1 MKRDAEDPPMVVADP
16 HVVYRDA
23 VHTSPWNLAEGA
35 HLPQRD
41 DWSTFRYAVKDVV
54 LGVAT
59 HRYDRAARRLE
70 VRAYFAGE
78 HPAYEAFEPT
88 RILFLVLA
96 SQAWQTARRMEI
108 RFDGGVPW
116 DLRLYLEREL
126 GERLSGHREDLPH
139 ELALR
144 LYLKLT
150 DLPEA
155 LLESLG
161 SIPPEHVCFHVHRG
175 TWSARQVR
183 SMWRRGVP
191 LGWVFRRCPDPVR
204 QSMAYMHLLLHLSA
218 LMLEEHAL
226 GRLCGREEG
235 ARAGATITPG
245 PDDRGLKSSEPIYLS
260 GPDMLTSVLLRAG
273 NPFDLYPVLEGTAQR
288 AMAAVAAKIAAEPD
302 APVVFA
308 FPLDVLGTDS
318 SESTLRECVDRAG
331 AQSVVVGFTLL
342 QLKSEAELHLS
353 ITAMQADELE
363 LRDAWTARY
372 AE

>member
-1 MKRDAEDPPMVVADP
+1 MKRDAEDPPLVVADP

-23 VHTSPWNLAEGA
+23 VHTSPWNSAEGA

-96 SQAWQTARRMEI
+96 SQAWQTARRMEL
-108 RFDGGVPW
+108 RFEGGVPW

-126 GERLSGHREDLPH
+126 GERLSGHREDVPH
-139 ELALR
+139 ALTSR

-150 DLPEA
+150 DLPEE
-155 LLESLG
+155 LLGSLG
-161 SIPPEHVCFHVHRG
+161 PVLPEHVCFHVHRG

-183 SMWRRGVP
+183 LMWRRGVP
-191 LGWVFRRCPDPVR
+191 LGWVFHRRPDPFR
-204 QSMAYMHLLLHLSA
+204 QPVAYAHLLRHLSA
-218 LMLEEHAL
+218 LVLEEHAL

-235 ARAGATITPG
+235 ARVGATMTLGSADRVLESPEPVSLNG
-245 PDDRGLKSSEPIYLS
+245 PDR
-260 GPDMLTSVLLRAG
+260 LTSVTLRASAS
-273 NPFDLYPVLEGTAQR
+273 FELYPVLEATVER
-288 AMAAVAAKIAAEPD
+288 ALAVVDEVLAERRT
-302 APVVFA
+302 PVVFA
-308 FPLDVLGTDS
+308 FPLDVLAGDS
-318 SESTLRECVDRAG
+318 GGDALREHVHRG
-331 AQSVVVGFTLL
+331 SAQSVAVGFTLL
-342 QLKSEAELHLS
+342 QLKTEAELHLS
-353 ITAMQADELE
+353 ITAMQADEME

>member
-1 MKRDAEDPPMVVADP
+1 MKDNAEDPPAVVPDP

-35 HLPQRD
+35 HLPQRY
-41 DWSTFRYAVKDVV
+41 DWSTFRYAVKDIV

-59 HRYDRAARRLE
+59 HRYDRGARRLE

-88 RILFLVLA
+88 RILFFVLA
-96 SQAWQTARRMEI
+96 SQAWQTARRMEL
-108 RFDGGVPW
+108 RFEGGIPW

-126 GERLSGHREDLPH
+126 GERLSGHMEILPH
-139 ELALR
+139 ELASR
-144 LYLKLT
+144 LYIKLT
-150 DLPEA
+150 DLPQA
-155 LLESLG
+155 LLNSLG

-183 SMWRRGVP
+183 LMWRRGVP
-191 LGWVFRRCPDPVR
+191 LGWVFSRRPDPVR
-204 QSMAYMHLLLHLSA
+204 HPVAYTHLLQHLSA
-218 LMLEEHAL
+218 LMLEEHAF

-235 ARAGATITPG
+235 TRAGVTMTPG
-245 PDDRGLKSSEPIYLS
+245 PHDDVLESPEQVSLS
-260 GPDMLTSVLLRAG
+260 GPDGLTWVSVPAG
-273 NPFDLYPVLEGTAQR
+273 ESFELHPVLEGTARR
-288 AMAAVAAKIAAEPD
+288 AVAAVAGKFAAGPRTR
-302 APVVFA
+302 VVFA
-308 FPLDVLGTDS
+308 FPLDVLAADPDGDA
-318 SESTLRECVDRAG
+318 LREHVARVG
-331 AQSVVVGFTLL
+331 AQSVAVGFTLL
-342 QLKSEAELHLS
+342 QLKFEAELHLA